1 MNDLTPLQRTPF
13 QFGRAIFMPF
23 RHGPGSGAFV
33 FKSAVFYAVVVTM
46 LFALFGKM
54 LIGPGKEYFEAI
66 IEMEKMTDDAE
77 AMKHMGKLMGA
88 MGRFMLYYLLII
100 LGGWAVWA
108 TIEAALHRRVLRDER
123 RDGLFPWR
131 FGVDELLVMLSHLV
145 LYMCYMGL
153 YMVSYFVIIIG
164 VLIAVLLGSQS
175 AVLGVIGG
183 IIAFALIVASLGL
196 MFWVLIRLAPTS
208 ALSVANKEFAIG
220 EAWAASKGRFWP
232 IFGAYAFHYI
242 IGMFVF
248 YSLMFIV
255 GFAFVGSMM
264 GEFSSLG
271 SDASGE
277 EVWAQM
283 QTVFSKRGT
292 QVGLVISG
300 FLTAMFAAIWLQL
313 IAGINT
319 YVVELY
325 KKDKAAA
332 DVELFE

>member
-1 MNDLTPLQRTPF
+1 MNKHMPLQKEPF

-23 RHGPGSGAFV
+23 RHGPGSAAFAL
-33 FKSAVFYAVVVTM
+33 KSAIFYALAVTI

-54 LIGPGKEYFEAI
+54 LVGPGKEYIEAI
-66 IEMEKMTDDAE
+66 IEMEKMNNDAE
-77 AMKHMGKLMGA
+77 AMKHMGELMGA
-88 MGRFMLYYLLII
+88 LGRFMLYYMLIM

-123 RDGLFPWR
+123 RGGIFPWR

-153 YMVSYFVIIIG
+153 YMVTYFVTVICI
-164 VLIAVLLGSQS
+164 LIAAMLGIQS

-183 IIAFALIVASLGL
+183 IITFALIVASLGL
-196 MFWVLIRLAPTS
+196 MVWVLIRLAPTS

-220 EAWAASKGRFWP
+220 EAWSVSKGRVWP

-242 IGMFVF
+242 IGTVIF
-248 YSLMFIV
+248 YILIAVV
-255 GFAFVGSMM
+255 GFAFIGSMM
-264 GEFSSLG
+264 GEFSNLAP
-271 SDASGE
+271 DANGD
-277 EVWAQM
+277 EVWTQI
-283 QTVFSKRGT
+283 QTVFSKPGA
-292 QVGLVISG
+292 QVGLTISG
-300 FLTAMFAAIWLQL
+300 FLMFMFVGIWFQL

-319 YVVELY
+319 YAVELY